1 MNTVNL
7 VRYGA
12 VLTGREFGKDVF
24 LSLKREFK
32 FPLVLDFAGVEAVGS
47 SFGDE
52 VVPKVAAEQGNV
64 IKILNANEDVRAT
77 LKDIEHDSGIKVEIE

>member
-32 FPLVLDFAGVEAVGS
+32 LPLVLDFTGVETMGS

-52 VVPKVAAEQGNV
+52 VVPAIAHEQGNT
-64 IKILNANEDVRAT
+64 IKVVNANDDIKAT
-77 LKDIEHDSGIKVEIE
+77 LRDIEFDSKIIIESE

>member
-32 FPLVLDFAGVEAVGS
+32 FPLVLDFTGVEAMGS

-52 VVPKVAAEQGNV
+52 VVPKVATEQGNT
-64 IKILNANEDVRAT
+64 IKVSNANEDVRAT
-77 LKDIEHDSGIKVEIE
+77 LKDIEFDSGIKIEIV